1 MTALLKKDLY
11 LLGKQTWILLG
22 VALLFSLTP
31 QFESFGSAYLMV
43 LTMTLPL
50 TTLAYDE
57 RCHWDTYLSMTPC
70 RPEKVV
76 LSKYLFAAL
85 LAGAALAVT
94 VLAGILKSTFLHGEF
109 DLMGN
114 MIQRASLLVVILT
127 VNAITMPTIFRFG
140 VEKGRLTM
148 MALMFGTFGVIV
160 GGAKLLGEERMF
172 GWLDRVPLTAL
183 GIAAAA
189 VVVVMNAASFFLSVR
204 FYRKR
209 QNGAYD

>member
-70 RPEKVV
+70 RPERVV
-76 LSKYLFAAL
+76 CSKYLFAAL
-85 LAGAALAVT
+85 LYPRTKYHQADIAL
-94 VLAGILKSTFLHGEF
+94 LI
-109 DLMGN
+109 
-114 MIQRASLLVVILT
+114 
-127 VNAITMPTIFRFG
+127 
-140 VEKGRLTM
+140 
-148 MALMFGTFGVIV
+148 
-160 GGAKLLGEERMF
+160 RM
-172 GWLDRVPLTAL
+172 LR
-183 GIAAAA
+183 
-189 VVVVMNAASFFLSVR
+189 FFLP
-204 FYRKR
+204 
-209 QNGAYD
+209 